1 MNDASRNVP
10 RPVAWAALTA
20 LALILAGCGVH
31 YDFVIHDN
39 ETADMTYIMWD
50 TSSLQLIT
58 KEKCNEK
65 ELGKSSPLPDGV
77 EATYTYTSHN
87 GDPACQVTAKAV
99 PVNKLKTDT
108 WTIKHENG
116 RYIFDLSPGSL
127 SKLGSKNPQL
137 SSQDIGGST
146 KVSVSVTFPG
156 EVTKSNGRNDGN
168 KVTWDNALESSEG
181 LHAEGEDGKFQL
193 RWWMIAAAGGVVL
206 LIVAGVMLYL
216 FRVRRAQQL
225 DPVPMYGE
233 APQDAGTAPPDV
245 YISGP
250 YQSPLPGAQQ
260 PMPGPTQPYPVADY
274 QAGYAPYVEPGP
286 GAGVF
291 PPQNAGYSAGPGI
304 YSAPEGPSVYS
315 APEGSSVY
323 SAPEGPSVYSAP
335 EGPSVYSAPEGN
347 GFYSPSPGYT
357 QVPQQEGHGHADFR
371 PPQERTGGEGGQY
384 FPPYQGG

>member
-10 RPVAWAALTA
+10 RPVSWSALTA
-20 LALILAGCGVH
+20 LALILPGCGVH
-31 YDFVIHDN
+31 YDFVIHDIQ
-39 ETADMTYIMWD
+39 TAAITYIMWA
-50 TSSLQLIT
+50 TPSLQTIT
-58 KEKCNEK
+58 KEKSNEK
-65 ELGKSSPLPDGV
+65 ELWKSSPLPDGIA
-77 EATYTYTSHN
+77 ATYTYTSHN
-87 GDPACQVTAKAV
+87 GDPACQVTAKSV

-108 WTIKHENG
+108 WTIKHKDG

-168 KVTWDNALESSEG
+168 KVTWDNALENSEG

-216 FRVRRAQQL
+216 FRVRRAQQR
-225 DPVPMYGE
+225 DPVPLYGE
-233 APQDAGTAPPDV
+233 APQDAGAAGAAPPDV
-245 YISGP
+245 YINGP

-260 PMPGPTQPYPVADY
+260 PMPGPTQPYPVADH
-274 QAGYAPYVEPGP
+274 QAGYSPYVEPGP

-304 YSAPEGPSVYS
+304 YSAPEGS
-315 APEGSSVY
+315 
-323 SAPEGPSVYSAP
+323 
-335 EGPSVYSAPEGN
+335 SVYSAPEGN

-357 QVPQQEGHGHADFR
+357 QVPQQEGQGHGHADFR
-371 PPQERTGGEGGQY
+371 PPQERTGGEGEQY

>member
-233 APQDAGTAPPDV
+233 APQDAGAAGAAGAAPPDV

-274 QAGYAPYVEPGP
+274 QAGHSPYVEPGP

-323 SAPEGPSVYSAP
+323 SAPEGS
-335 EGPSVYSAPEGN
+335 SVYSAPEGN
-347 GFYSPSPGYT
+347 GLYSPSPGYT
-357 QVPQQEGHGHADFR
+357 QVPQQEGYGHADFR

>member
-1 MNDASRNVP
+1 
-10 RPVAWAALTA
+10 VAWAALTA

-233 APQDAGTAPPDV
+233 APQDAGAAGAAPPDV

-274 QAGYAPYVEPGP
+274 QAGHSPYVEPGP

-335 EGPSVYSAPEGN
+335 EGN
-347 GFYSPSPGYT
+347 GLYSPSPGYT

>member
-87 GDPACQVTAKAV
+87 GDPACQVTTKAV

-233 APQDAGTAPPDV
+233 APQDAGAAGAAGAAPPDV

-274 QAGYAPYVEPGP
+274 QAGHSPYVEPGP

-323 SAPEGPSVYSAP
+323 SAPEGS
-335 EGPSVYSAPEGN
+335 SVYSAPEGN
-347 GFYSPSPGYT
+347 GLYSPSPGYT
-357 QVPQQEGHGHADFR
+357 QVPQQEGYGHADFR

>member
-233 APQDAGTAPPDV
+233 APQDAGAAGAAGAAPPDV

-274 QAGYAPYVEPGP
+274 QAGHSPYVEPGP

-323 SAPEGPSVYSAP
+323 SAPEG
-335 EGPSVYSAPEGN
+335 N
-347 GFYSPSPGYT
+347 GLYSPSPGYT
-357 QVPQQEGHGHADFR
+357 QVPQQEGYGHADFR